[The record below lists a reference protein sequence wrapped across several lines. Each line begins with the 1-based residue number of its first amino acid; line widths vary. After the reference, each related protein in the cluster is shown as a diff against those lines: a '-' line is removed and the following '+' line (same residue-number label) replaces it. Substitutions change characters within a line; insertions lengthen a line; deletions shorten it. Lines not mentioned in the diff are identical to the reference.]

1 MNHRLTVITAVAVLL
16 ASLSLSA
23 VIVND
28 GWLYASIAAVIVV
41 AIAGTL
47 TRLAPVPAAVWATI
61 IALLA
66 SAPMLGAGSWWWRAG
81 WLAVGAVTAT
91 TVTRARGLPVLGALV
106 TYAGSLLLF
115 LNLAF
120 AAGQSLGLIIP
131 TTRSLR
137 QLGHLASQGWLLRN
151 DAPPVPAT
159 RPLELIVAAGVGL
172 VAVIADVIAVRL
184 RSPALAGLP
193 LLVLF
198 CVPVTTTA
206 KFSGIGAAVA
216 FCLAITGY
224 LALLAA
230 DGRDRLRLW
239 GRLVTVWQ
247 QADVEDHAKGPD
259 TRALAAAG
267 RRIGLAAVCVA
278 VIAPLLI
285 PGLHPHK
292 LFAKHPLNST
302 GNPVA
307 LPDPLVAMR
316 DQLNQRGAE
325 STTVLTYTSSS
336 RTQLPPYLQLYVLNI
351 QDSKGAFTLVPPG
364 AQGEVAVKNGKQL
377 KQPPGLDL
385 AETLVSSVRTNVT
398 ISKGVTGYSSK
409 LNFLPVPYAPITIS
423 TPGSW
428 HEDNTTLML
437 YSGSTSSLG
446 GLRYSVTSS
455 EPNPSV
461 SELDAP
467 QTGLP
472 SRITS
477 DYLKGRIADKR
488 ALTRIARQATHG
500 AKTAYRRAVRLQ
512 DWFRT
517 AGGFRY
523 SLDTAQLTG
532 PDSLLTFLT
541 KTKAGFCQQF
551 AYGMA
556 MLARLEGIPSRIA
569 VGYTPGTLQA
579 NGSWKVTEA
588 DAHAWPEL
596 YFKNIGWLRFEPTP
610 AGLATGQ
617 GDATA
622 PVYGNAPAVAPTGP
636 APAPG
641 ASTAPSVSGSQSP
654 GTAGGLPENVKRA
667 QQVDGEHHD
676 AAVKARHAS
685 IAGPVLLAL
694 AILVLLGAIAPGL
707 ARRVVRQRR
716 WGRASGDADLA
727 HAAWQELRD
736 DMTDYGLASRPSESP
751 RALARR
757 IGTAEGL
764 DEPGR
769 DALNRIASAEER
781 ASYASAAEPGH
792 ELRTDVGTVRR
803 SIASTVTPGARWRA
817 RLLPPSMLVPVR
829 TGAQQALDVFGW
841 MDAAGQHIRHRTR
854 PGSQHAS

>member
-1 MNHRLTVITAVAVLL
+1 MNHRLTIITAVAVLL

-28 GWLYASIAAVIVV
+28 GWLWATIAAVIVV

-66 SAPMLGAGSWWWRAG
+66 CAPMLGAGSWWWRLA
-81 WLAVGAVTAT
+81 WLVVGAVTAS

-131 TTRSLR
+131 TGRSLR
-137 QLGHLASQGWLLRN
+137 HLGSLASMGWAMRN

-159 RPLELIVAAGVGL
+159 RPLELLVAAGVGL
-172 VAVIADVIAVRL
+172 VAVTADVIAVRL

-206 KFSGIGAAVA
+206 KFSGAGAAVA

-247 QADVEDHAKGPD
+247 QAEVDDQGKGPD

-278 VIAPLLI
+278 VIAPLLV

-292 LFAKHPLNST
+292 LFAKHSLSNT

-316 DQLNQRGAE
+316 DQLNHRGAE
-325 STTVLTYTSSS
+325 NTTVLTYKSTSSPV
-336 RTQLPPYLQLYVLNI
+336 QMPYLQLYVLNI
-351 QDSKGAFTLVPPG
+351 DSKGAFTLVPPG
-364 AQGEVAVKNGKQL
+364 QQGAVPVKNGKTL
-377 KQPPGLDL
+377 KQPPGLAL
-385 AETLVSSVRTNVT
+385 ATPVAPVHTDVT
-398 ISKGVTGYSSK
+398 ISKGVAGYSSK
-409 LNFLPVPYAPITIS
+409 LSFLPAPYPPVSITA
-423 TPGSW
+423 PGSW
-428 HEDNTTLML
+428 QEDNTTLML
-437 YSGSTSSLG
+437 YSGGTALG
-446 GLRYSVTSS
+446 GLKYSVTSS
-455 EPNPSV
+455 LPSP
-461 SELDAP
+461 STTALQAP

-472 SRITS
+472 ARIKS
-477 DYLKGRIADKR
+477 DYLSQKIADRR
-488 ALTRIARQATHG
+488 ALTRIADRATRG
-500 AKTAYRRAVRLQ
+500 AHSEYQRAVSLQ
-512 DWFRT
+512 AWFRST
-517 AGGFRY
+517 GGFSY
-523 SLDTAQLTG
+523 SLSTAQLTG
-532 PDSLLTFLT
+532 PHSLLTFLT
-541 KTKAGFCQQF
+541 RTKAGFCQQF
-551 AYGMA
+551 AYAMA
-556 MLARLEGIPSRIA
+556 ILARLEGIPSRIA
-569 VGYTPGTLQA
+569 VGYTAGTAQTG
-579 NGSWKVTEA
+579 NSWRVTEA

-596 YFKNIGWLRFEPTP
+596 YFKNVGWLRFEPTP
-610 AGLATGQ
+610 AGGALGQ
-617 GDATA
+617 GTATP
-622 PVYGNAPAVAPTGP
+622 PVYGTGP
-636 APAPG
+636 AAPITG
-641 ASTAPSVSGSQSP
+641 QSPSPGVSTAPALPGGQVPGSP
-654 GTAGGLPENVKRA
+654 GVLPPGLKRA
-667 QQVDGEHHD
+667 QQADNGGGG
-676 AAVKARHAS
+676 AVVHARHTN

-694 AILVLLGAIAPGL
+694 AILVILGAIAPGTS
-707 ARRVVRQRR
+707 RRLVRERR
-716 WGRASGDADLA
+716 WRRAAGDSGLA
-727 HAAWQELRD
+727 HAAWLELRD

-769 DALNRIASAEER
+769 EALNRVARAEER
-781 ASYASAAEPGH
+781 ASYASAAEPGAG
-792 ELRTDVGTVRR
+792 LRADVGTVRR
-803 SIASTVTPGARWRA
+803 SIASSAPAGTRWRA
-817 RLLPPSMLVPVR
+817 LLFPPSMLVPVR
-829 TGAQQALDVFGW
+829 AAAQQALDVFGW
-841 MDAAGQHIRHRTR
+841 MDAAGQHVRRRATHR
-854 PGSQHAS
+854 SEQA